1 MQSLWLG
8 LTKIYNLFHDRDLSP
23 ETVARVSKRN
33 TDTVALGF
41 EALLELRRLHVALD
55 IAVRDA
61 YGWHDLDLEH
71 DFHEVETLPENDR
84 LRYTISPTARRVV
97 LKRLLGENH
106 ARARAAVKNPIP
118 KAAPVDRIRKMPDD
132 GPRLFGGLS

>member
-23 ETVARVSKRN
+23 KTVARVSKRD
-33 TDTVALGF
+33 TDIVTLGF
-41 EALLELRRLHVALD
+41 ESLLELRGLHVALD

-61 YGWHDLDLEH
+61 YGWHDLYLEH
-71 DFHEVETLPENDR
+71 DFHEVETLPDNDR
-84 LRYTISPTARRVV
+84 VRYTISPTARREV

-106 ARARAAVKNPIP
+106 ARGRAAAKNPTR
-118 KAAPVDRIRKMPDD
+118 KGAPVDRKRKMRDD
-132 GPRLFGGLS
+132 RFRLFGGLS